1 MIRSENDY
9 HFSMDIYNIPAPP
22 TPWVQQLIEPTIDPS
37 VYIHPLTNVIGDVR
51 IGAQVHIAP
60 GVSIRAD
67 EGMPF
72 YIGSNVNIQDGV
84 VIHGLEQGRVT
95 GDDGNPYS
103 VWISDNASI
112 THMALI
118 HGPAYVGK
126 GCFIGFRSTVFN
138 ARVGAGCI
146 VMSHALIENV
156 EIPAGKYVASGSV
169 IIHQQQA
176 DRLPDVQEA
185 DSKFAHHV
193 VSINQK
199 LRQGYLCAVD
209 EGCIATIRNESNGHF
224 DQLQQNG
231 SGNGHRQDIF
241 LNAEILTWVRNLL
254 NQSYYIGVEKAD
266 TRRFRANSWSD
277 CGLIKTT
284 REAEAIA
291 ALKRYLD
298 EHHDQ
303 YIRLFGIN
311 PKTRQR
317 GGELMIQHPN

>member
-1 MIRSENDY
+1 MDSY
-9 HFSMDIYNIPAPP
+9 HIPAPP
-22 TPWVQQLIEPTIDPS
+22 TPWSQQLVEPAIDPS

-51 IGAQVHIAP
+51 IGSQVHIAP

-72 YIGSNVNIQDGV
+72 YIGANVNIQDGA

-95 GDDGNPYS
+95 GDDGEPYS

-138 ARVGAGCI
+138 ARVGDGCI

-156 EIPAGKYVASGSV
+156 EVPAGKYIASGSV

-176 DRLPDVQEA
+176 DRLPDVQET
-185 DSKFAHHV
+185 DSAFARHV

-199 LRQGYLCAVD
+199 LRQGYLCAEDQV
-209 EGCIATIRNESNGHF
+209 CIASIRNEPNGLATV
-224 DQLQQNG
+224 QSS
-231 SGNGHRQDIF
+231 SGNGHHPPSRLDSKTIAWIRDVLSHKF
-241 LNAEILTWVRNLL
+241 
-254 NQSYYIGVEKAD
+254 YIGVEQAD

-277 CGLIKTT
+277 CEVIKTT
-284 REAEAIA
+284 QEKDAIA
-291 ALKRYLD
+291 TVAQLLQRYP
-298 EHHDQ
+298 HQ
-303 YIRLFGIN
+303 YVRLFGIN

-317 GGELMIQHPN
+317 NRELLVQHPDALQSA